1 MIRAMRQVVIAGN
14 WKMHTTPAD
23 AGELAR
29 TIAARTRVS
38 GVIRVLCPPFV
49 CLAAVRDAVADA
61 GLAAPDGS
69 GVAVGAQDV
78 HPEPAGAFTGWI
90 SAPMLAGLA
99 TWTIVGHSE
108 RRRDAGETDALI
120 GRKLLAARAA
130 NLHTILCVGEQLEE
144 REAGRALEVVDRQ
157 VRGCLA
163 DADPARFGTE
173 AGLPWLTIAYE
184 PVWAIGTGR
193 TARGAD
199 AAEMSGAIRRT
210 LGDLG
215 FPERGETIPVLY
227 GGSVTAAAI
236 DEFMAEPSID
246 GALVGGASLKPDEM
260 AGIVARAGLTAAAR
274 GEAPATATAVAGVAF
289 APPDAAR

>member
-1 MIRAMRQVVIAGN
+1 MIRPMRPVIVAGN

-29 TIAARTRVS
+29 TIGARTRVD
-38 GVIRVLCPPFV
+38 GVTRVLCPPFV
-49 CLAAVRDAVADA
+49 CLAAVRDALA
-61 GLAAPDGS
+61 GPDVTAPDGS

-78 HPEPAGAFTGWI
+78 HHEPAGAFTGAI

-108 RRRDAGETDALI
+108 RRRDAGETDDLI
-120 GRKLLAARAA
+120 GRKLLAARASE
-130 NLHTILCVGEQLEE
+130 LHAILCVGEQLAE
-144 REAGRALEVVDRQ
+144 REGGQALEVVDRQ
-157 VRGCLA
+157 VRACLA
-163 DADPARFGTE
+163 GADPDQFGSE

-193 TARGAD
+193 TARGVD
-199 AAEMSGAIRRT
+199 AAEMADAIRAT
-210 LGDLG
+210 LGELG
-215 FPERGETIPVLY
+215 FEDRGSRIPILY
-227 GGSVTAAAI
+227 GGSVTAGSI
-236 DEFMAEPSID
+236 DEFMAEPAVD

-274 GEAPATATAVAGVAF
+274 AEAPAAVL
-289 APPDAAR
+289 PR